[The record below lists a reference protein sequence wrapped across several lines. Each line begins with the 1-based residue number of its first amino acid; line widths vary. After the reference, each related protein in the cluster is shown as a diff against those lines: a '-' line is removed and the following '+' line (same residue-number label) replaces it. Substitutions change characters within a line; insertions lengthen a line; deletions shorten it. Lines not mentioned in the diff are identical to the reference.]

1 VKRAGLILAVPAMLL
16 ALPHPAAAQGFFERL
31 FGPPQGQQPGQQPGV
46 PPQYRPQPG
55 YRPLPQPQPG
65 VPPQY
70 RPQPAPQPQPQ
81 RRQQQQSQQR
91 PAPQQQQPQQ
101 QAEPA
106 PAVEPPPAPYEKELL
121 RLAEIMGSL
130 ALLRPLCTAPDA
142 QEWSRRM
149 QILLEAEGST
159 PGRRE
164 RLAGAYNKG
173 YRAYALTYRVCTPS
187 AQEASVRFLG
197 EGEQLA
203 RSITGRYG
211 G

>member
-1 VKRAGLILAVPAMLL
+1 MRRVAPALAAAL
-16 ALPHPAAAQGFFERL
+16 ALAQPASAQNFFERL
-31 FGPPQGQQPGQQPGV
+31 FGPPQGAPPQGPGV
-46 PPQYRPQPG
+46 PPQYRPQPQ
-55 YRPLPQPQPG
+55 YLPQPQPG
-65 VPPQY
+65 YQPRYGPQPPPQ
-70 RPQPAPQPQPQ
+70 RRSQPQPPA
-81 RRQQQQSQQR
+81 QQR
-91 PAPQQQQPQQ
+91 PAPPPQQPQ

-121 RLAEIMGSL
+121 RLAEIIGSL

-142 QEWSRRM
+142 SEWSRRM
-149 QILLEAEGST
+149 QFLLEAEGTT

-173 YRAYALTYRVCTPS
+173 YQAYALTYRVCTPS
-187 AQEASVRFLG
+187 AQVASVRFIK

-203 RSITGRYG
+203 RNITGRYG

>member
-1 VKRAGLILAVPAMLL
+1 MRRVAL
-16 ALPHPAAAQGFFERL
+16 ALTAALALVQPASAQNFFERL
-31 FGPPQGQQPGQQPGV
+31 FGPPQGVPPQGPGV
-46 PPQYRPQPG
+46 PPQYRPQPQ
-55 YRPLPQPQPG
+55 YLPQPQPG
-65 VPPQY
+65 YQPRYGPQPPPQ
-70 RPQPAPQPQPQ
+70 RRSQPQPPA
-81 RRQQQQSQQR
+81 QQR
-91 PAPQQQQPQQ
+91 PAPPPQQPQ

-121 RLAEIMGSL
+121 RLAEIIGSL
-130 ALLRPLCTAPDA
+130 ALLRPLCAAPDA
-142 QEWSRRM
+142 GEWSRRM
-149 QILLEAEGST
+149 QFLLEAEGTT

-173 YRAYALTYRVCTPS
+173 YQAYALTYRVCTPS
-187 AQEASVRFLG
+187 AQEASVRFLA

>member
-1 VKRAGLILAVPAMLL
+1 MKRAGLLL
-16 ALPHPAAAQGFFERL
+16 ALPVLLLAAPQPAAAQGFFDRL
-31 FGPPQGQQPGQQPGV
+31 FGLPPRPQPGQPV
-46 PPQYRPQPG
+46 PPQQQYRPQPQYRPQQ
-55 YRPLPQPQPG
+55 QPQ
-65 VPPQY
+65 QQR
-70 RPQPAPQPQPQ
+70 RPQQPQ
-81 RRQQQQSQQR
+81 SQR
-91 PAPQQQQPQQ
+91 PAVQQQPPQQ

-130 ALLRPLCTAPDA
+130 AMLRPLCSAPDGT
-142 QEWSRRM
+142 EWSRRM
-149 QILLEAEGST
+149 QVLLEAEGST

-173 YRAYALTYRVCTPS
+173 YQAYALTYRVCTPS
-187 AQEASVRFLG
+187 AQEASVRFLA

-203 RSITGRYG
+203 RNITGRYG

>member
-1 VKRAGLILAVPAMLL
+1 MKRAGLPLAVPVMVL
-16 ALPHPAAAQGFFERL
+16 ASLQPAAAQGFFDRL
-31 FGPPQGQQPGQQPGV
+31 FGPPPGQQPVPGAP
-46 PPQYRPQPG
+46 PPQYRPQPQ
-55 YRPLPQPQPG
+55 YRQPQ
-65 VPPQY
+65 PQY
-70 RPQPAPQPQPQ
+70 RPQPQPQPQ
-81 RRQQQQSQQR
+81 RRPQQPQSQR
-91 PAPQQQQPQQ
+91 PAPQPQPEQQQ

-130 ALLRPLCTAPDA
+130 AMLRPLCSAPDA
-142 QEWSRRM
+142 TEWSRRM
-149 QILLEAEGST
+149 QVLLEAEGTT

-173 YRAYALTYRVCTPS
+173 YQAYALTYRVCTPS
-187 AQEASVRFLG
+187 AQEASLRFLG

-203 RSITGRYG
+203 RNITGRYG

>member
-1 VKRAGLILAVPAMLL
+1 MRRAGLLLAVPALLL
-16 ALPHPAAAQGFFERL
+16 AAPSPATAQGFFERL
-31 FGPPQGQQPGQQPGV
+31 FGV
-46 PPQYRPQPG
+46 R
-55 YRPLPQPQPG
+55 PQPQPG
-65 VPPQY
+65 QPGQPIPQQQYRTQPQFRPPQQQR
-70 RPQPAPQPQPQ
+70 RPQQPQ
-81 RRQQQQSQQR
+81 SQR
-91 PAPQQQQPQQ
+91 PQQQPQQ

-106 PAVEPPPAPYEKELL
+106 PVVEPPPAPYEKELL

-130 ALLRPLCTAPDA
+130 AMLRPLCSAPDA
-142 QEWSRRM
+142 PEWGRRM
-149 QILLEAEGST
+149 QILLEAEGTT

>member
-1 VKRAGLILAVPAMLL
+1 MKRRRLLLVLPALLL
-16 ALPHPAAAQGFFERL
+16 ALPQPAAAQGFFERL
-31 FGPPQGQQPGQQPGV
+31 FGVPPRPQPGQPV
-46 PPQYRPQPG
+46 PQQQYRPQPQYRPQQ
-55 YRPLPQPQPG
+55 QPQ
-65 VPPQY
+65 Q
-70 RPQPAPQPQPQ
+70 Q
-81 RRQQQQSQQR
+81 RR
-91 PAPQQQQPQQ
+91 PQQQQPQRPAAGQQQPPQQ

-130 ALLRPLCTAPDA
+130 ALLRPLCSAPDA
-142 QEWSRRM
+142 REWAQRM
-149 QILLEAEGST
+149 QVLLEAEGTT

-173 YRAYALTYRVCTPS
+173 YQAYALTYRVCTPS
-187 AQEASVRFLG
+187 AQEASARFIR

-203 RSITGRYG
+203 RNITSRYG

>member
-1 VKRAGLILAVPAMLL
+1 MTRKGLLLVLPALWLAAPQ
-16 ALPHPAAAQGFFERL
+16 PAAAQGFFERL
-31 FGPPQGQQPGQQPGV
+31 FGLPPRPQPGQPVPQPGY
-46 PPQYRPQPG
+46 PPQYRP
-55 YRPLPQPQPG
+55 LPQQQ
-65 VPPQY
+65 PQY
-70 RPQPAPQPQPQ
+70 RPQQPQQQ
-81 RRQQQQSQQR
+81 RRPQQSQK
-91 PAPQQQQPQQ
+91 PAQQSQPQQ

-130 ALLRPLCTAPDA
+130 AMLRPLCSAPDGS
-142 QEWSRRM
+142 EWSRRM
-149 QILLEAEGST
+149 QVLLDAEGTT

-173 YRAYALTYRVCTPS
+173 YQAYALTYRMCTPS
-187 AQEASVRFLG
+187 AQEASVRFLS

-203 RSITGRYG
+203 RNITGRYG

>member
-1 VKRAGLILAVPAMLL
+1 
-16 ALPHPAAAQGFFERL
+16 L
-31 FGPPQGQQPGQQPGV
+31 FGVPPRPQPGQPV
-46 PPQYRPQPG
+46 PQQQYRPQPQYRPQQQS
-55 YRPLPQPQPG
+55 PQ
-65 VPPQY
+65 
-70 RPQPAPQPQPQ
+70 Q
-81 RRQQQQSQQR
+81 RR
-91 PAPQQQQPQQ
+91 PQQQQQKPAAQQQPPPQQ

-130 ALLRPLCTAPDA
+130 AMLRPLCSAPDST
-142 QEWSRRM
+142 EWGQRM
-149 QILLEAEGST
+149 QVLLDAEGTT

-173 YRAYALTYRVCTPS
+173 YRAYALTYRICTPS
-187 AQEASVRFLG
+187 AQEASLRFLA

-203 RSITGRYG
+203 RNITGRYG

>member
-1 VKRAGLILAVPAMLL
+1 MKRTRLLLVLPALVL
-16 ALPHPAAAQGFFERL
+16 ALPQPVAAQGFFERL
-31 FGPPQGQQPGQQPGV
+31 FGV
-46 PPQYRPQPG
+46 PPRPQPG
-55 YRPLPQPQPG
+55 QPVPQQQYRPLPQPQPQFRPQQ
-65 VPPQY
+65 PPQQQR
-70 RPQPAPQPQPQ
+70 RPQQPQ
-81 RRQQQQSQQR
+81 SQR
-91 PAPQQQQPQQ
+91 PAAGQPPPQQQ

-130 ALLRPLCTAPDA
+130 ALLRPLCSAPDGREWA
-142 QEWSRRM
+142 QRM
-149 QILLEAEGST
+149 QVLLEAEGTT

-173 YRAYALTYRVCTPS
+173 YQAYALTYRVCTPS
-187 AQEASVRFLG
+187 AQEASVRFLA

-203 RSITGRYG
+203 RNITGRYG

>member
-1 VKRAGLILAVPAMLL
+1 MKRARLLLVLPALVL
-16 ALPHPAAAQGFFERL
+16 ALPQPVAAQGFFERL
-31 FGPPQGQQPGQQPGV
+31 FGV
-46 PPQYRPQPG
+46 PPRPQPG
-55 YRPLPQPQPG
+55 QPVPQPQYRPLPQPQ
-65 VPPQY
+65 Y
-70 RPQPAPQPQPQ
+70 RPQQQPQQQRRPQPPQ
-81 RRQQQQSQQR
+81 SQR
-91 PAPQQQQPQQ
+91 PAAGQQQPPQQ

-130 ALLRPLCTAPDA
+130 ALLRPLCSAPDSREWA
-142 QEWSRRM
+142 QRM
-149 QILLEAEGST
+149 QVLLEAEGTT

-173 YRAYALTYRVCTPS
+173 YQAYALTYRVCTPS
-187 AQEASVRFLG
+187 AQEASVRFLA

-203 RSITGRYG
+203 RNITGRYG

>member
-1 VKRAGLILAVPAMLL
+1 MRRTSLLLVLPALLL
-16 ALPHPAAAQGFFERL
+16 ALPQPAAAQGFFERL
-31 FGPPQGQQPGQQPGV
+31 FGVQP
-46 PPQYRPQPG
+46 RPQPG
-55 YRPLPQPQPG
+55 QPVPQQQYRPLPQPQP
-65 VPPQY
+65 QY
-70 RPQPAPQPQPQ
+70 RPQQPQQQ
-81 RRQQQQSQQR
+81 RRPQQPQSQR
-91 PAPQQQQPQQ
+91 PAAGQQQPPQQ

-130 ALLRPLCTAPDA
+130 ALLRPLCSAPDSREWA
-142 QEWSRRM
+142 QRM
-149 QILLEAEGST
+149 QVLLEAEGTT

-173 YRAYALTYRVCTPS
+173 YQAYALTYRVCTPS
-187 AQEASVRFLG
+187 AQEASIRFLA

-203 RSITGRYG
+203 RNITGRYG